1 MTVPQILLII
11 VVFIPLLLTALNK
24 IRMDMAAISIA
35 AILGLLQLAGME
47 TVAPAGKPGDA
58 IRAFSGFSQPTVIT
72 LFNLFILTRCLE
84 KIGVTR
90 WVAHKII
97 RLGGNSESKL
107 IALFAGITAFFSIF
121 MNNLAAGALV
131 LPGAMETCR
140 QTGIKPSKLLM
151 PVAYGSLL
159 GGAATYF
166 TTANIIMSDLLRI
179 TQPPQRTLTM
189 LDFLPTGGLIMIA
202 GITYLALWG
211 KSRLPDREPGV
222 LWEEPRVTG
231 HEMEDFFQLSERFWE
246 GKVCD
251 GSPLIGRTLA
261 ESGLGE
267 RYGLTVA
274 GILRRNQG
282 ILPPPAD
289 QIINEGDRL
298 LIIGREERVKA
309 LIELGIQSDPGQ
321 KEHLIGSGS
330 GRMMEIV
337 LSPHSGAQGKTLK
350 ELDFRNRYGISALAL
365 RRKERSYRT
374 NVGDIPLAF
383 GDVLLVTGTAGGAR
397 SLQKNADFFL
407 LEPEPEQ
414 QVARPADIIL
424 TTGVF
429 IAAITASILGM
440 PTYLAVL
447 TGVLVLVAC
456 RVINMEEAFRAVEWQ
471 AIFLIAGMYSVSLAM
486 VETGLAE
493 TLGNLFIR
501 MAGPFGPLGIAAGGF
516 LLTALLTQAMGGQVT
531 ALVTGPITIS
541 AAISMGASPQAVAV
555 ATAIGCSAS
564 FLTPMAHPVNI
575 LMVTPANYRF
585 GDFFKVGWPLTI
597 VSFLALLAGLKLFWG
612 I

>member
-1 MTVPQILLII
+1 MTIPQILLII

-35 AILGLLQLAGME
+35 AILGLLQLGGME
-47 TVAPAGKPGDA
+47 MVAPAGKPGDA

-131 LPGAMETCR
+131 LPSAMEACR

-166 TTANIIMSDLLRI
+166 TTANIITSDLLRI
-179 TQPPQRTLTM
+179 AQPPQRTLTM
-189 LDFLPTGGLIMIA
+189 LDFLPTGGLILAA
-202 GITYLALWG
+202 GIIYLALWG
-211 KSRLPDREPGV
+211 KKRLPDREPGV
-222 LWEEPRVTG
+222 LWNGPRVSG
-231 HEMEDFFQLSERFWE
+231 FEMEDYFQLSERLWE
-246 GKVCD
+246 GEVTD
-251 GSPLIGRTLA
+251 GSPLNGRTLA

-267 RYGLTVA
+267 RYGLVVA
-274 GILRRNQG
+274 GILRRNQV

-298 LIIGREERVKA
+298 LIIGREERVKP
-309 LIELGIQSDPGQ
+309 LIDLGIHPEPGQ
-321 KEHLIGSGS
+321 KEHLISAGS
-330 GRMMEIV
+330 GRLMEII
-337 LSPHSGAQGKTLK
+337 LSPHSSAQGKTLK
-350 ELDFRNRYGISALAL
+350 ELDFRNQYGISALAL

-383 GDVLLVTGTAGGAR
+383 GDVLLVTGTEAGTR
-397 SLQKNADFFL
+397 SLQQNSDFFL
-407 LEPEPEQ
+407 LEPEPKEQ
-414 QVARPADIIL
+414 ISKPADIFL
-424 TTGVF
+424 TLGVF
-429 IAAITASILGM
+429 ITAITASILGV

-447 TGVLVLVAC
+447 TGVLVLMAC

-486 VETGLAE
+486 METGLAE
-493 TLGNLFIR
+493 TLGSVFIR
-501 MAGPFGPLGIAAGGF
+501 MAGPFGPLGLAAGSF

-541 AAISMGASPQAVAV
+541 AAISMGASPQAAAV

-612 I
+612 L